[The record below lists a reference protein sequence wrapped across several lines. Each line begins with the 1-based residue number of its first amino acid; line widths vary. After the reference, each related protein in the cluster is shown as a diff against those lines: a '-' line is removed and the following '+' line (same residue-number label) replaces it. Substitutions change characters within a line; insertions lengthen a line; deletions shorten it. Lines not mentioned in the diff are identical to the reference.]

1 MAFEIHIKPIHIL
14 TCVFIHEYVYS
25 MCFYLYMG
33 MCMYIY
39 IFWGIGRQGGMEW
52 EKLRSKWR
60 EHECYVKCYVFK
72 GKFYLH

>member
-39 IFWGIGRQGGMEW
+39 IYFGGLEGRVGGSG
-52 EKLRSKWR
+52 RS
-60 EHECYVKCYVFK
+60 
-72 GKFYLH
+72 